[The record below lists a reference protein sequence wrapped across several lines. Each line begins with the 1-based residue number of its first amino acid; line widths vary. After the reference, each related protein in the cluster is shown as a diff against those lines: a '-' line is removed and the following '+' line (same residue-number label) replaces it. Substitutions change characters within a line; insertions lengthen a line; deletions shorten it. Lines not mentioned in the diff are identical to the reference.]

1 MTSSHSQVAVIPA
14 TGPEAPAIG
23 QGTAASPASP
33 GGGWRRA
40 RILLL
45 TGATAILLLG
55 AVAAGVFGYL
65 DIARGIPLR

>member
-1 MTSSHSQVAVIPA
+1 MTSSHTQVAVIPA
-14 TGPEAPAIG
+14 TGQEAAAGP
-23 QGTAASPASP
+23 ASPA
-33 GGGWRRA
+33 GRWRHA
-40 RILLL
+40 RVWLL